1 MDMEPNKLINKS
13 IRYYN
18 SQRYSDVIKLLEK
31 EIFFYKNHYFYH
43 YILGISYLRIGN
55 LGNAQTYLKK
65 AYTLNPTE
73 PDVKQSIAILLVAQG
88 KEDKAIQIWLKM
100 IEENQAIKR
109 SELSLETI
117 RKNPIQGTLF
127 LNKNKLYAK
136 LFPEIKVKTRYKLS
150 KLIKS
155 FTISSL
161 AFLIIAIIFL
171 FKYYKETIKI
181 TLNGSTSKE
190 NKFINNIA
198 AYIDDIKIN
207 DKEKIKN
214 HEGQF
219 VFILTETEIKNSFQ
233 KIKTYLKKGK
243 DNFARI
249 EINKILNSNA
259 SESIKLKAKNLA
271 SFISRPDFITF
282 NDYLSLKEI
291 QNNPSIYANV
301 YIKWSGIINNIEK
314 KDNITYFDFYVGY
327 NKNTLE
333 GIITTKTTFDID
345 IDFKDSAE
353 ILGQIDY
360 NYNTKELTLNAITIR
375 KIEQKRINFMTNK

>member
-1 MDMEPNKLINKS
+1 MEPNKLINKS

-18 SQRYSDVIKLLEK
+18 SHRYSDVVKLLEK
-31 EIFFYKNHYFYH
+31 EIFFYKNYYFYH
-43 YILGISYLRIGN
+43 YILGMSYLRMGN

-73 PDVKQSIAILLVAQG
+73 PDVKQSIAILFAAQN

-100 IEENQAIKR
+100 IEENQEIKR

-117 RKNPIQGTLF
+117 RKNPIQGALF
-127 LNKNKLYAK
+127 LNRNKIYDK
-136 LFPEIKVKTRYKLS
+136 IFPEIKVKTGKNLS
-150 KLIKS
+150 KLIKILLTLAILS
-155 FTISSL
+155 FLLIST
-161 AFLIIAIIFL
+161 FLLIHS
-171 FKYYKETIKI
+171 KETIKV
-181 TLNGSTSKE
+181 TSNNSQAKE
-190 NKFINNIA
+190 KKAINNIA

-207 DKEKIKN
+207 NKEKIEN

-219 VFILTETEIKNSFQ
+219 VFILTGTEIKNSFQ

-271 SFISRPDFITF
+271 SFISRPDFLTF
-282 NDYLSLKEI
+282 NDHIILKEI
-291 QNNPSIYANV
+291 KKNPLIYSNV
-301 YIKWSGIINNIEK
+301 YVKWEGIVNNIEK
-314 KDNITYFDFYVGY
+314 KNNIACFDFYVGY
-327 NKNTLE
+327 NKNSLE

-345 IDFKDSAE
+345 INFKDCVE
-353 ILGQIDY
+353 ILGQIEYDY
-360 NYNTKELTLNAITIR
+360 DKNILTLNAITIR
-375 KIEQKRINFMTNK
+375 KIEKQKN

>member
-1 MDMEPNKLINKS
+1 MKMEPNKLINKS

-18 SQRYSDVIKLLEK
+18 SHKYSDVIKLLEK
-31 EIFFYKNHYFYH
+31 EIFFYKNYYFYH
-43 YILGISYLRIGN
+43 YILGMSYLRMGN

-73 PDVKQSIAILLVAQG
+73 PDVKQSIAILLAAQG

-100 IEENQAIKR
+100 IEENQEIKR

-127 LNKNKLYAK
+127 MNKNKIYAK
-136 LFPEIKVKTRYKLS
+136 LFPEIKIETGQNLS
-150 KLIKS
+150 KLIRILLTVAGLVFS
-155 FTISSL
+155 LIS
-161 AFLIIAIIFL
+161 IFL
-171 FKYYKETIKI
+171 FIRSKETT
-181 TLNGSTSKE
+181 TLTSNDSKVKE
-190 NKFINNIA
+190 KKAINNIA

-207 DKEKIKN
+207 EKEKIEN

-233 KIKTYLKKGK
+233 KIKTHLKKGK
-243 DNFARI
+243 NNFARI

-282 NDYLSLKEI
+282 DDYLVLKEI
-291 QNNPSIYANV
+291 KKNPLIYSNIYV
-301 YIKWSGIINNIEK
+301 KWEGIANNIEK

-327 NKNTLE
+327 NKNALE

-345 IDFKDSAE
+345 INFKDCVE
-353 ILGQIDY
+353 ILGQINYDY
-360 NYNTKELTLNAITIR
+360 NTNTLTLNAITIR
-375 KIEQKRINFMTNK
+375 KIEKQKG

>member
-1 MDMEPNKLINKS
+1 MDMEINKLIKKS

-18 SQRYSDVIKLLEK
+18 SQKYSGVIKLLEK
-31 EIFFYKNHYFYH
+31 EIFFYKNYYFYH
-43 YILGISYLRIGN
+43 YILGMSYLRIGN

-73 PDVKQSIAILLVAQG
+73 PDVKQSIAILLAAQG

-100 IEENQAIKR
+100 IEDNQATKR
-109 SELSLETI
+109 SELSLEVI
-117 RKNPIQGTLF
+117 RRNPIQGTLF
-127 LNKNKLYAK
+127 LNKNKLYDK
-136 LFPEIKVKTRYKLS
+136 LFPKIKVKTKYNIP
-150 KLIKS
+150 KLIKLL
-155 FTISSL
+155 TIPSL
-161 AFLIIAIIFL
+161 AFLLIAIFL
-171 FKYYKETIKI
+171 FTNYKEVIQLILKI
-181 TLNGSTSKE
+181 NSISKE
-190 NKFINNIA
+190 KKALNNIA

-207 DKEKIKN
+207 DKEKIAN

-219 VFILTETEIKNSFQ
+219 IFILTETEIKNSFQ
-233 KIKTYLKKGK
+233 KIKNHLKKSK

-271 SFISRPDFITF
+271 SFISRPDFLTF
-282 NDYLSLKEI
+282 NDYLALKEI
-291 QNNPSIYANV
+291 QKNPSIYSNV
-301 YIKWSGIINNIEK
+301 YVKWEGITNNIEK

-327 NKNTLE
+327 NKNALE

-345 IDFKDSAE
+345 IDFKDSVE

-360 NYNTKELTLNAITIR
+360 DYNTNKIILNAITIL
-375 KIEQKRINFMTNK
+375 KIESERINFATNK

>member
-1 MDMEPNKLINKS
+1 MKPNKIINKS
-13 IRYYN
+13 IYYYN
-18 SQRYSDVIKLLEK
+18 SHKYSEVVKLLEK
-31 EIFFYKNHYFYH
+31 EIFLYKNYYFYH
-43 YILGISYLRIGN
+43 YILGMAYLKMGN
-55 LGNAQTYLKK
+55 LTNAHTYLKK

-88 KEDKAIQIWLKM
+88 KEDKAIRIWLKM
-100 IEENQAIKR
+100 IEENQEIKR

-127 LNKNKLYAK
+127 FNKKKTYDK
-136 LFPEIKVKTRYKLS
+136 LFPEIKAKTGENLFNSIRIVLTTVG
-150 KLIKS
+150 LI
-155 FTISSL
+155 SL
-161 AFLIIAIIFL
+161 VLVIFL
-171 FKYYKETIKI
+171 FINSKEII
-181 TLNGSTSKE
+181 TLQFSSKSK
-190 NKFINNIA
+190 NKKAINNIT

-207 DKEKIKN
+207 DKEKIEN
-214 HEGQF
+214 DEGQF

-233 KIKTYLKKGK
+233 KIKNHLKENK

-282 NDYLSLKEI
+282 DDYLDLKKI
-291 QNNPSIYANV
+291 KQTPLIYSNAYV
-301 YIKWSGIINNIEK
+301 KWEGIVNNIEK
-314 KDNITYFDFYVGY
+314 KDNIIYFDFYVGY
-327 NKNTLE
+327 NKNALE

-345 IDFKDSAE
+345 IDFKDSVE

-360 NYNTKELTLNAITIR
+360 TKGKLTLNAITIR
-375 KIEQKRINFMTNK
+375 TIEKTKS

>member
-1 MDMEPNKLINKS
+1 METNKLIKKS

-18 SQRYSDVIKLLEK
+18 SQKYSDVIKLLEK
-31 EIFFYKNHYFYH
+31 EIFFYKNYYFYH
-43 YILGISYLRIGN
+43 YILGMSYLRIGN

-73 PDVKQSIAILLVAQG
+73 PDVKQSIAILLAAQG

-100 IEENQAIKR
+100 IEDNQAIKR
-109 SELSLETI
+109 SELSLEVI

-136 LFPEIKVKTRYKLS
+136 LFPKIKVKTKYKIS
-150 KLIKS
+150 KLIKLLTIPS
-155 FTISSL
+155 LVFLVISILLFTNYNEVIK
-161 AFLIIAIIFL
+161 LIL
-171 FKYYKETIKI
+171 KI
-181 TLNGSTSKE
+181 NPTSQEK
-190 NKFINNIA
+190 KALNNIA

-207 DKEKIKN
+207 DKEKIEN

-233 KIKTYLKKGK
+233 KIKNHLKKSK

-282 NDYLSLKEI
+282 NDYLTLKQI
-291 QNNPSIYANV
+291 QKNPSIYSNV
-301 YIKWSGIINNIEK
+301 YVKWEGITHNVEK

-327 NKNTLE
+327 NKNVLE
-333 GIITTKTTFDID
+333 GIITTKTSFDID
-345 IDFKDSAE
+345 IDFKDSVE

-360 NYNTKELTLNAITIR
+360 DYNTNKITLNAITIR
-375 KIEQKRINFMTNK
+375 KIERKN